1 MRTQPAG
8 SLKVQEHPRRKSS
21 ELTCSYK
28 KYASSDYVTGTQRS
42 DVLSIT
48 EILKQ
53 GK

>member
-28 KYASSDYVTGTQRS
+28 SMHQVI
-42 DVLSIT
+42 VLLGHREVMYSP
-48 EILKQ
+48 LQKS
-53 GK
+53 